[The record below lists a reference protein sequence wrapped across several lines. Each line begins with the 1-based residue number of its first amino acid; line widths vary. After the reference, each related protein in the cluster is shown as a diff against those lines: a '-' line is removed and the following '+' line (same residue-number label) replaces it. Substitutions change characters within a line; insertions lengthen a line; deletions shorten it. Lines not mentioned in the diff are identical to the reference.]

1 MTANIQERELSR
13 MKLRVLSAALS
24 AAAVGLAGP
33 AFAQE
38 PKVAT
43 QGVTPTEIVL
53 GTHQD
58 LSGPIKSWGVP
69 VTNGM
74 KLAVEEVNAAGGIN
88 GRKLKLIVEDSGYDP
103 KRAVLATQKLVEK
116 DKIFAMLAPMGSPTV
131 LAAQDILLEAGIPQL
146 FPVTSAEFT
155 YKMEPGKPQ
164 DRLKF
169 NNVPPYIESVRS
181 GARYLMQTKG
191 IKKPCVIYQDD
202 EFGKNVHDGF
212 TQAVADVKL
221 QAASTTSYKRGASD
235 FSSQVAKMKAEGCDF
250 VVLGTIVRETVGV
263 MAEGKKIGFSPIYF
277 GSTAAN
283 VVEVPALGKEITEG
297 FYAVG
302 GMEIPY
308 RDTSTGKAK
317 EWAETYFKTFNM
329 EPNTQSALG
338 YNEVMTFAHY
348 AKLAGKD
355 LTGPK
360 FLAALESGDVFQ
372 DIFNSPPVKF
382 SPTNH
387 LSATVFLL
395 QQVKDGRWVVLK
407 RDLTN

>member
-1 MTANIQERELSR
+1 MTTRFVAT
-13 MKLRVLSAALS
+13 ALL
-24 AAAVGLAGP
+24 ATLGLAAMP
-33 AFAQE
+33 AMAQV
-38 PKVAT
+38 KVT
-43 QGVTPTEIVL
+43 DQGITPTEIVL

-74 KLAVEEVNAAGGIN
+74 KLAVEEINAAGGIN
-88 GRKLKLIVEDSGYDP
+88 GRKLKLVVEDSGYDP
-103 KRAVLATQKLVEK
+103 KRAVLASQKLIER

-131 LAAQDILLEAGIPQL
+131 LAAQDILLEAGVPQL

-155 YKMEPGKPQ
+155 YKMNPSKPQ

-169 NNVPPYIESVRS
+169 NNVPPYTESVRA
-181 GARYLMQTKG
+181 GARFLMTEKG

-202 EFGKNVHDGF
+202 EFGKNVLDGF
-212 TQAVADVKL
+212 TQAVADLKL
-221 QAASTTSYKRGASD
+221 TAASTTSYKRGASD
-235 FSSQVAKMKAEGCDF
+235 FSSQVAKMKADGCDF
-250 VVLGTIVRETVGV
+250 VTLGTIVRETVGV
-263 MAEGKKIGFSPIYF
+263 LGEGRKIDFSPIYF

-283 VVEVPALGKEITEG
+283 VVEVPALGKEVTEG

-308 RDTSTGKAK
+308 RDTAKGPAK
-317 EWAETYFKTFNM
+317 EWAEKYFKLYNM

-338 YNEVMTFAHY
+338 YDEVMTFAHY

-355 LTGPK
+355 LTGQK
-360 FLAALESGDVFQ
+360 FLAAMESGDVFQ
-372 DIFNSPPVKF
+372 DIFGSPPVKF
-382 SPTNH
+382 SKTDH

-407 RDLTN
+407 RDLVN

>member
-1 MTANIQERELSR
+1 
-13 MKLRVLSAALS
+13 MKWFSVSAAVLGGAFGLAALP
-24 AAAVGLAGP
+24 AAAQQV
-33 AFAQE
+33 
-38 PKVAT
+38 KVT
-43 QGVTPTEIVL
+43 NQGITPTEIVL

-74 KLAVEEVNAAGGIN
+74 KLAVEEINAAGGIN

-155 YKMEPGKPQ
+155 YKMDPKKPQ

-169 NNVPPYIESVRS
+169 NNVPPYTESVRA
-181 GARYLMQTKG
+181 GARYLMQEKA
-191 IKKPCVIYQDD
+191 IKKPCAMYQDD
-202 EFGKNVHDGF
+202 EFGKNVLDGF
-212 TQAVADVKL
+212 KQAVADVKL
-221 QAASTTSYKRGASD
+221 KPASVTSYKRGASD

-250 VVLGTIVRETVGV
+250 VVLGTIVRETVGA
-263 MAEGKKIGFSPIYF
+263 MAEGKKIGFGPIWF

-283 VVEVPALGKEITEG
+283 VVEVPMLGKDVTEG
-297 FYAVG
+297 FFAVG

-308 RDTSTGKAK
+308 RDTAKGKAK
-317 EWAETYFKTFNM
+317 DWAELYHKTYNM
-329 EPNTQSALG
+329 EPNTQAALG

-355 LTGPK
+355 LTGQS
-360 FLAALESGDVFQ
+360 FLKAMESGDVFQ

-382 SPTNH
+382 SPTDH

>member
-1 MTANIQERELSR
+1 MTTRI
-13 MKLRVLSAALS
+13 VTTALLTTLCI
-24 AAAVGLAGP
+24 ATLP
-33 AFAQE
+33 AMAQV
-38 PKVAT
+38 KVT
-43 QGVTPTEIVL
+43 DQGITPTEIVL
-53 GTHQD
+53 G
-58 LSGPIKSWGVP
+58 GPIKSWGVP

-74 KLAVEEVNAAGGIN
+74 KMGVEEINAAGGIN
-88 GRKLKLIVEDSGYDP
+88 GRKLKLVVEDSGYDP
-103 KRAVLATQKLVEK
+103 KRAVLASQKLIER

-131 LAAQDILLEAGIPQL
+131 LAAQDILLEAGVPQL

-155 YKMEPGKPQ
+155 YKMDPSKPQ

-169 NNVPPYIESVRS
+169 NNVPPYTESVRA
-181 GARYLMQTKG
+181 GARFLMTEKG

-202 EFGKNVHDGF
+202 EFGKNVLDGF
-212 TQAVADVKL
+212 SQAVADLKL
-221 QAASTTSYKRGASD
+221 TAASTTSYKRGASD
-235 FSSQVAKMKAEGCDF
+235 FSSQVARMKADGCDF
-250 VVLGTIVRETVGV
+250 VTLGTIVRETVGV
-263 MAEGKKIGFSPIYF
+263 LGEGRKIDFSPVYF

-283 VVEVPALGKEITEG
+283 VVEVPALGKEVTEG

-308 RDTSTGKAK
+308 RDTAKGPAK
-317 EWAETYFKTFNM
+317 EWAEKYFKLYNM

-338 YNEVMTFAHY
+338 YDEVMTFAHY

-355 LTGPK
+355 LTGQK
-360 FLAALESGDVFQ
+360 FLAAMESGDVFQ
-372 DIFNSPPVKF
+372 DIFGSPPVKF
-382 SPTNH
+382 SKTDH

>member
-1 MTANIQERELSR
+1 
-13 MKLRVLSAALS
+13 MKWFSVRAALLGS
-24 AAAVGLAGP
+24 TVALAALPAAA
-33 AFAQE
+33 QE
-38 PKVAT
+38 VKVT
-43 QGVTPTEIVL
+43 NQGITPTEIVL

-74 KLAVEEVNAAGGIN
+74 KMAVEEINAAGGIN
-88 GRKLKLIVEDSGYDP
+88 GRKLRLIVEDSGYDP

-131 LAAQDILLEAGIPQL
+131 LAAQDILLDAGVPQL

-169 NNVPPYIESVRS
+169 NNVPPYTESVRA
-181 GARYLMQTKG
+181 GARHLMQEKKLT
-191 IKKPCVIYQDD
+191 KPCVMYQDD
-202 EFGKNVHDGF
+202 EFGKNVLDGF

-221 QAASTTSYKRGASD
+221 KPVAVTSYKRGASD
-235 FSSQVAKMKAEGCDF
+235 FSSQVAKMKSDGCDF
-250 VVLGTIVRETVGV
+250 VVLGTIVRETVG
-263 MAEGKKIGFSPIYF
+263 AIADARKIGFNPLWF

-283 VVEVPALGKEITEG
+283 VVEVPLLGKDAVEG

-308 RDTSTGKAK
+308 RDTSKGKAK
-317 EWAETYFKTFNM
+317 EWAELYFKTYNM

-348 AKLAGKD
+348 ARLAGKD
-355 LTGPK
+355 LTGQK
-360 FLAALESGDVFQ
+360 FLAAMESGDVFQ

-382 SPTNH
+382 SKTNH
-387 LSATVFLL
+387 LSATVYLL
-395 QQVKDGRWVVLK
+395 QQVQNGRWVVLK

>member
-1 MTANIQERELSR
+1 MTTRFVAT
-13 MKLRVLSAALS
+13 ALL
-24 AAAVGLAGP
+24 ATLGLAAMP
-33 AFAQE
+33 AMAE
-38 PKVAT
+38 VKVT
-43 QGVTPTEIVL
+43 DQGITPTEIVL

-74 KLAVEEVNAAGGIN
+74 KLAVDEINAAGGIN
-88 GRKLKLIVEDSGYDP
+88 GRKLKLVVEDSGYDP
-103 KRAVLATQKLVEK
+103 KRAVLASQKLIER

-131 LAAQDILLEAGIPQL
+131 LAAQDILLEAGVPQL

-155 YKMEPGKPQ
+155 YKMNPSKPQ

-169 NNVPPYIESVRS
+169 NNVPPYTESVRA
-181 GARYLMQTKG
+181 GARFLMTEKG

-202 EFGKNVHDGF
+202 EFGKNVLDGF
-212 TQAVADVKL
+212 TQAVADLKL
-221 QAASTTSYKRGASD
+221 TAASTTSYKRGASD
-235 FSSQVAKMKAEGCDF
+235 FSSQVAKMKADGCDF
-250 VVLGTIVRETVGV
+250 VTLGTIVRETVGV
-263 MAEGKKIGFSPIYF
+263 LGEGRKIDFSPVYF

-283 VVEVPALGKEITEG
+283 VVEVPALGKEVTEG

-308 RDTSTGKAK
+308 RDTAKGPAK
-317 EWAETYFKTFNM
+317 EWAEKYFKLYNM

-338 YNEVMTFAHY
+338 YDEVMTFAHY

-355 LTGPK
+355 LTGQK
-360 FLAALESGDVFQ
+360 FLAAMESGDVFQ
-372 DIFNSPPVKF
+372 DIFGSPPVKF
-382 SPTNH
+382 SKTDH

-407 RDLTN
+407 RDLVN

>member
-1 MTANIQERELSR
+1 MQWFKVGAAFVGGALVAAP
-13 MKLRVLSAALS
+13 LASAQD
-24 AAAVGLAGP
+24 V
-33 AFAQE
+33 
-38 PKVAT
+38 KVT
-43 QGVTPTEIVL
+43 NQGITPTEIVL

-69 VTNGM
+69 VLNGM
-74 KLAVEEVNAAGGIN
+74 KLAVEEINAAGGIY
-88 GRKLKLIVEDSGYDP
+88 GRKIKLVVEDSGYDP
-103 KRAVLATQKLVEK
+103 KRAVLATQKLVER

-169 NNVPPYIESVRS
+169 NNVPPYTESVRA
-181 GARYLMQTKG
+181 GARHLIQEKG
-191 IKKPCVIYQDD
+191 IKKPCVMYQDD
-202 EFGKNVHDGF
+202 EFGKNVLDGF
-212 TQAVADVKL
+212 KQAVADTKL
-221 QAASTTSYKRGASD
+221 TAAAVTSYKRGASD
-235 FSSQVAKMKAEGCDF
+235 FSSQVAKMKSEGCDF
-250 VVLGTIVRETVGV
+250 VVLGTIVRETVGA
-263 MAEGKKIGFSPIYF
+263 MADGKKIGFNPLWF
-277 GSTAAN
+277 GSPAAN
-283 VVEVPALGKEITEG
+283 VIEVPLLGKDAVEG
-297 FYAVG
+297 FLAVG

-308 RDTSTGKAK
+308 RDTAQGKAK
-317 EWAETYFKTFNM
+317 EWAELYFKTYGT

-355 LTGPK
+355 LTGKK
-360 FLAALESGDVFQ
+360 FLEAMESGDVFQ
-372 DIFNSPPVKF
+372 DIFGSPPVKF
-382 SPTNH
+382 SKTNH

-395 QQVKDGRWVVLK
+395 QEVKNGRWIVLK

>member
-1 MTANIQERELSR
+1 MQWF
-13 MKLRVLSAALS
+13 KVG
-24 AAAVGLAGP
+24 AAVLGGALVAAPLAS
-33 AFAQE
+33 AQDV
-38 PKVAT
+38 KVT
-43 QGVTPTEIVL
+43 NQGITPTEIVL

-69 VTNGM
+69 VLNGM
-74 KLAVEEVNAAGGIN
+74 KLAVEEINAAGGIY
-88 GRKLKLIVEDSGYDP
+88 GRKIKLVVEDSGYDP
-103 KRAVLATQKLVEK
+103 KRAVLATQKLVER
-116 DKIFAMLAPMGSPTV
+116 DKIFAMLAPLGSPTV

-155 YKMEPGKPQ
+155 YKMEAGKPQ
-164 DRLKF
+164 ERLKF
-169 NNVPPYIESVRS
+169 NNVPPYTESVRA
-181 GARYLMQTKG
+181 GARHLMQEKG
-191 IKKPCVIYQDD
+191 LKKPCVLYQDD
-202 EFGKNVHDGF
+202 EFGKNVLDGF
-212 TQAVADVKL
+212 KEAVADVKL
-221 QAASTTSYKRGASD
+221 KPVAITSYKRGASD
-235 FSSQVAKMKAEGCDF
+235 FSSQVAKLKSEGCDF
-250 VVLGTIVRETVGV
+250 VVLGTIVRETVG
-263 MAEGKKIGFSPIYF
+263 AIADAKKIGFNPLWF

-283 VVEVPALGKEITEG
+283 VVEVPLLGKDVVEG

-308 RDTSTGKAK
+308 RDTAKGKAK
-317 EWAETYFKTFNM
+317 EWAELYFKTYGT
-329 EPNTQSALG
+329 EPNTQAALG

-355 LTGPK
+355 LTGKK
-360 FLAALESGDVFQ
+360 FLDAMESGDVFQ

-382 SPTNH
+382 SKTNH